1 MMLLLPGAVSA
12 QVDSPRSVA
21 LRCDSVI
28 RAARVD
34 SVENKVRAYL
44 LPSEGENIR
53 EQDRQ
58 LLLQAILTRLQVPT
72 PLQLPVFAP
81 GPVALRMLKR
91 APTSSD
97 SVALRAPVLY
107 GVYDFR
113 LRRSGTVD
121 SVRARVETLVP
132 GFDSSVVAA
141 IRGIA
146 GDPVLA
152 TLSSEVKRDPLRLE
166 LRISSLPTDS
176 HIRVR
181 PLTVLT
187 ATFPRIA
194 MVDAA
199 PSPSNLAPVYP
210 DEERADGDDG
220 EVVVR
225 AVVDATGV
233 PVISTMEVIRAT
245 SPAFALSALRAL
257 AGHRYTS
264 AHVGACGMP
273 QVVEVPFWFSLRP

>member
-1 MMLLLPGAVSA
+1 MLLVPGVVSA
-12 QVDSPRSVA
+12 QLDSSRSVA
-21 LRCDSVI
+21 LRCDSAI
-28 RAARVD
+28 RAAHVD
-34 SVENKVRAYL
+34 SVESQVRAYL
-44 LPSEGENIR
+44 LPTESENLR
-53 EQDRQ
+53 EQERQ

-81 GPVALRMLKR
+81 GPVALRMLKPAR
-91 APTSSD
+91 TSSD
-97 SVALRAPVLY
+97 SVALRAPVVY

-113 LRRSGTVD
+113 LRRGGTVD

-132 GFDSSVVAA
+132 GLDSSVVAA

-146 GDPVLA
+146 GDPVLT
-152 TLSSEVKRDPLRLE
+152 TLSSEVKGDPMRLE
-166 LRISSLPTDS
+166 FRISSLPADS
-176 HIRVR
+176 RIRVR
-181 PLTVLT
+181 PLTVFT
-187 ATFPRIA
+187 ARFPRIA
-194 MVDAA
+194 LVDAE

-225 AVVDATGV
+225 AVVDATGA

-257 AGHRYTS
+257 AGHRYAP
-264 AHVGACGMP
+264 AHVGACGVP
-273 QVVEVPFWFSLRP
+273 QAVEIPFWFSLRP